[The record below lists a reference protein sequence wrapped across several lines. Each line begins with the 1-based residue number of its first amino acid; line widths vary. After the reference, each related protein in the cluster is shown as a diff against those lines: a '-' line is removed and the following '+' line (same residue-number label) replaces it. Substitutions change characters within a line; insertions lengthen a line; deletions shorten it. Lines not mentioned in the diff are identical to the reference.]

1 MPNQFERVIIIMLE
15 NAAEQTVL
23 ANQYMSDLRKK
34 GVYLENMWGITH
46 PSQPNY
52 IASVSGDTFG
62 IKDDDAYWVAPY
74 VTNMDPENDPP
85 VTTIVD
91 LLEAKGLSWKCYAE
105 DIQAVDIVQPP
116 KIFFY
121 PPPYFV
127 YPPPGPDKS
136 CQTSPWFARR
146 HVPFLSFPSVVK
158 VPARLANVVVAD
170 PNFEKDL
177 AANQLPNYTWYTP
190 NLLHDGHSAVDENG
204 NVHSLSPGPESIAN
218 IATFLQTFLGDD
230 PLTRFPPKTLIVIT
244 FDEAFPYTE
253 YDIYT
258 LLIGDMLEAGTTRT
272 EPYNLYSLLRTIED
286 NFGLGTLGRND
297 EAATP
302 LWFVP
307 PSAPSTTSAAS
318 AAETGESKA
327 AAS

>member
-1 MPNQFERVIIIMLE
+1 MLE

-23 ANQYMSDLRKK
+23 ANQYMWDLRQK
-34 GVYLENMWGITH
+34 GVYLANMWGITH

-74 VTNMDPENDPP
+74 VTNLHPETDPP

-105 DIQAVDIVQPP
+105 KMQPVDIAQPP
-116 KIFFY
+116 LRFFY
-121 PPPYFV
+121 PAPYFV
-127 YPPPGPDKS
+127 YPPPGPHKG

-158 VPARLANVVVAD
+158 NPERLAKIVVAD
-170 PNFEKDL
+170 PNFERDL
-177 AANQLPNYTWYTP
+177 AAGQLPNYTWYTP
-190 NLLHDGHSAVDENG
+190 DLLHDGHSAVDNSG
-204 NVHSLSPGPESIAN
+204 NVHALEPGTESIDN
-218 IATFLQTFLGDD
+218 IAAFLQRFLGDD
-230 PLTRFPPKTLIVIT
+230 PVSRFPPKTLIVIT

-258 LLIGDMLEAGTTRT
+258 LLIGDMLEAGTMRT
-272 EPYNLYSLLRTIED
+272 EPYNLYSLLRSVED
-286 NFGLGTLGRND
+286 NFELGTLGRND
-297 EAATP
+297 QAAVP
-302 LWFVP
+302 LWFVQ
-307 PSAPSTTSAAS
+307 PSVQGKTPIVTAQDTGQPKETLCTSSATAS
-318 AAETGESKA
+318 
-327 AAS
+327 

>member
-74 VTNMDPENDPP
+74 VTDMDPENDPP
-85 VTTIVD
+85 VTTI
-91 LLEAKGLSWKCYAE
+91 
-105 DIQAVDIVQPP
+105 
-116 KIFFY
+116 
-121 PPPYFV
+121 V